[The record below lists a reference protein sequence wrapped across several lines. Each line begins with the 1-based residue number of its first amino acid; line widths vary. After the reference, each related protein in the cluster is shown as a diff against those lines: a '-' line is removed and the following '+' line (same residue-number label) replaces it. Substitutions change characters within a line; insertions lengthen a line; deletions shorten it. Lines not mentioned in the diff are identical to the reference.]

1 MYSAKIEGEATTFGT
16 SGMLYR
22 NNKLMYDRAT
32 NTLWASLLG
41 EPVIGP
47 LADSG
52 IKLDL
57 FPVELTLWVEWV
69 ARHPDSTVLSAEP
82 GVYPASRYRSEGDL
96 SSIYFAYR
104 NDPDTMFP
112 AWNRDRR
119 LETKDEVLAISIVDA
134 HKAYPIKVL
143 RQERVVNDDVAGT
156 GVVVIAS
163 SLSTG
168 ARVYGREGQV
178 FSLPSEGETFGG
190 LPLALVDSDGLVWT
204 VTEDALVNTSDPSET
219 LARLPSHPAFWF
231 GWFAFHPDTLL
242 YEPKGDS

>member
-32 NTLWASLLG
+32 NSLWASLLG

-52 IKLDL
+52 IKLEL
-57 FPVELTLWVEWV
+57 FPVELTVWREWV
-69 ARHPDSTVLSAEP
+69 DRHPDTTVLSAET
-82 GVYPASRYRSEGDL
+82 GVYPSSRYRPEGNL

-104 NDPDTMFP
+104 SNPDTMFP
-112 AWNRDRR
+112 AWNRDVR
-119 LETKDEVLAISIVDA
+119 LDTKAEVLAIAINDA
-134 HKAYPIKVL
+134 HKAYPIEVL
-143 RQERVVNDDVAGT
+143 RQERVVNDEVAGT

-163 SLSTG
+163 SQSTG
-168 ARVYGREGQV
+168 VRVYARDRQV
-178 FSLPSEGETFGG
+178 FRLPSEDETFGG
-190 LPLALVDSDGLVWT
+190 LPLELLDSNGLKWT
-204 VTEDALVNTSDPSET
+204 VTDDALVSTSDSFET
-219 LARLPSHPAFWF
+219 LARLPSHLAFWF

-242 YEPKGDS
+242 FEAREDS

>member
-16 SGMLYR
+16 SGLLYR

-57 FPVELTLWVEWV
+57 FPVELTDWREWV
-69 ARHPDSTVLSAEP
+69 ARHPDTTVLSAET
-82 GVYPASRYRSEGDL
+82 GVYPASQYQPEGDL
-96 SSIYFAYR
+96 NSIYSAYR
-104 NDPDTMFP
+104 NSPDTMFP
-112 AWNRDRR
+112 AWTRDAR
-119 LETKDEVLAISIVDA
+119 LETKSEVLAITIGDA
-134 HKAYPIKVL
+134 HKAYPIEVL
-143 RQERVVNDDVAGT
+143 RQERVVNDEVVGT

-163 SLSTG
+163 SRSTG
-168 ARVYGREGQV
+168 ARVYAREGQV
-178 FSLPSEGETFGG
+178 FSLPSEGETFEG
-190 LPLALVDSDGLVWT
+190 LPLALVDSDGLEWT
-204 VTEDALVNTSDPSET
+204 VTEDALVSASDPSET
-219 LARLPSHPAFWF
+219 LARLATHPAFWF

-242 YEPKGDS
+242 YEGKGGS

>member
-32 NTLWASLLG
+32 NTLWASILG

-57 FPVELTLWVEWV
+57 FAVELTDWREWV
-69 ARHPDSTVLSAEP
+69 ARHPDTTVLSAET
-82 GVYPASRYRSEGDL
+82 GVYPARQYQPEGDL
-96 SSIYFAYR
+96 NSIYSAYR
-104 NDPDTMFP
+104 NSPDTMFP
-112 AWNRDRR
+112 AWNRDAR
-119 LETKDEVLAISIVDA
+119 LETKSEVLAITIGDA

-143 RQERVVNDDVAGT
+143 RQERVVNDEVVGT

-163 SLSTG
+163 SRSTG
-168 ARVYGREGQV
+168 ARVYAREGQV
-178 FSLPSEGETFGG
+178 FSLPSEGETFGD
-190 LPLALVDSDGLVWT
+190 LPLALVDSDAVEWT

-219 LARLPSHPAFWF
+219 LARLPSHLAFWF

-242 YEPKGDS
+242 YEAKGDS

>member
-1 MYSAKIEGEATTFGT
+1 MYSARIEGEATTFGT
-16 SGMLYR
+16 SGLLYR

-32 NTLWASLLG
+32 NSLWASILG

-57 FPVELTLWVEWV
+57 FAVELTVWREWV
-69 ARHPDSTVLSAEP
+69 ARHPDTTVLSAET
-82 GVYPASRYRSEGDL
+82 GVYPASQYQPEGDL
-96 SSIYFAYR
+96 NSIYSAYR
-104 NDPDTMFP
+104 NSPDTMFP
-112 AWNRDRR
+112 AWNRDAR
-119 LETKDEVLAISIVDA
+119 LETKSEVLAITIGDA

-143 RQERVVNDDVAGT
+143 RQERVVNDEVVGT

-163 SLSTG
+163 SRSTG
-168 ARVYGREGQV
+168 ARVYAREGQV
-178 FSLPSEGETFGG
+178 FSLPSEGETFGD
-190 LPLALVDSDGLVWT
+190 LPLALVDSDGVEWT
-204 VTEDALVNTSDPSET
+204 VTEDALVSASDPSET

-242 YEPKGDS
+242 YEGKGDS

>member
-1 MYSAKIEGEATTFGT
+1 MYSARIEGEATTFGT
-16 SGMLYR
+16 SGLLYR

-57 FPVELTLWVEWV
+57 FPVELTAWREWV
-69 ARHPDSTVLSAEP
+69 ARHPDTTVLSIET
-82 GVYPASRYRSEGDL
+82 GVYPASQYQPEGDPN
-96 SSIYFAYR
+96 SIYFAYR
-104 NDPDTMFP
+104 SNPDTMFP
-112 AWNRDRR
+112 AWNRDGR
-119 LETKDEVLAISIVDA
+119 LETKSEVLAIAIDDA
-134 HKAYPIKVL
+134 HKAYPIEVL
-143 RQERVVNDDVAGT
+143 RQERVVNDEVAGT

-163 SLSTG
+163 SQSTG
-168 ARVYGREGQV
+168 ARVYAREGQV
-178 FSLPSEGETFGG
+178 FSLPSEGETFEG
-190 LPLALVDSDGLVWT
+190 LPLALVDSDGLEWT
-204 VTEDALVNTSDPSET
+204 VTEDALLSTSDPSES

-242 YEPKGDS
+242 YEAKGDG

>member
-1 MYSAKIEGEATTFGT
+1 
-16 SGMLYR
+16 MLYR
-22 NNKLMYDRAT
+22 NNKLMYDRVT

-57 FPVELTLWVEWV
+57 FPVELTVWLEWV
-69 ARHPDSTVLSAEP
+69 ARHPDTTVLSAET
-82 GVYPASRYRSEGDL
+82 GVYPASQYESEGDPK
-96 SSIYFAYR
+96 SIYFAYR
-104 NDPDTMFP
+104 NNPDTMFP
-112 AWNRDRR
+112 AWNRDGR
-119 LETKDEVLAISIVDA
+119 LETKDEVLAIAIGDA

-143 RQERVVNDDVAGT
+143 RQERVVNDEVAGT

-168 ARVYGREGQV
+168 AAVYAREGQV
-178 FSLPSEGETFGG
+178 FSLPSQGETFDG
-190 LPLALVDSDGLVWT
+190 LPSALVDSDGLEWM

-242 YEPKGDS
+242 YEAKGDS